1 MLENARRLAKER
13 QERLNEL
20 SEELLFVLTQ
30 IEDCD
35 MWYIY
40 ISEYGNVAHD
50 FNESV
55 KANINGDGVDFDEFP
70 LIEIYEN
77 IDNLETATVASD
89 NFSNPIEFIEEL
101 ESIFDI
107 DVDEDEFHIG
117 YKN

>member
-1 MLENARRLAKER
+1 MLENAKRLAKER
-13 QERLNEL
+13 EERLNEL
-20 SEELLFVLTQ
+20 SEELLYVLTQ

-35 MWYIY
+35 IWHVY
-40 ISEYGNVAHD
+40 ISKYCNVAYD
-50 FNESV
+50 FDASV
-55 KANINGDGVDFDEFP
+55 RANIDKDGVDFDEFP

-77 IDNLETATVASD
+77 IYNLETATVATD
-89 NFSNPIEFIEEL
+89 DFSNPIEFIEEL